1 MKILSKV
8 FDSIRLSVIFEVLSK
23 KPNVLAAAKVVRLIH
38 IAKTIN
44 KIAMSELDKKAA
56 YIADLAKIAKFL
68 PTRFVKK
75 VRDKLPE
82 KSIARIKNARSGV
95 VRDEEVL
102 AVLKIISED
111 ERQRRQQAALK
122 VLEETGVGV

>member
-1 MKILSKV
+1 
-8 FDSIRLSVIFEVLSK
+8 
-23 KPNVLAAAKVVRLIH
+23 
-38 IAKTIN
+38 
-44 KIAMSELDKKAA
+44 MSELDKKAA

-75 VRDKLPE
+75 VRDELPE

-102 AVLKIISED
+102 AVLKKISES

-122 VLEETGVGV
+122 ELVETGAEA